1 MTNVIGSA
9 VPPTTSLSS
18 GPASGTASQVSARPS
33 GTREWGFVETLRNA
47 LDQAE
52 QLQTGAD
59 AKVQAMLSGDGIDV
73 HSAMIAVEK
82 ADLSFQ
88 LMMQVRNKIVA
99 AYQEIS
105 RMQF

>member
-1 MTNVIGSA
+1 MSNPVSGIGINPVVSQ
-9 VPPTTSLSS
+9 
-18 GPASGTASQVSARPS
+18 PASAAAGA
-33 GTREWGFVETLRNA
+33 REWGFVETLRGA
-47 LDQAE
+47 MDQVN
-52 QLQTGAD
+52 QLQTAASNQTG
-59 AKVQAMLSGDGIDV
+59 AMLEGNGLDV